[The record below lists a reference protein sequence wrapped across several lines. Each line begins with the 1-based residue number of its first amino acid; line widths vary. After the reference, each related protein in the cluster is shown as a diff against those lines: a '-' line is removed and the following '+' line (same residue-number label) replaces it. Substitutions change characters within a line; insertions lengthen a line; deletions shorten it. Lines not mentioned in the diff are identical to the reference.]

1 MGDRYISQ
9 FSTTFA
15 AELTSDQ
22 GHALTMASR
31 QDYLLGKILE
41 MEKSMVKIPEMEK
54 TMGQL
59 FDLMKSITQ
68 ELRLQGPSLEITMTP
83 LPPSTVMEYRNP
95 NHEAHDLYQSLPDN
109 WEHASM
115 TVTQGE
121 ARSVCLLVSS
131 YGDGIYTNAVYEVKF
146 KHGGEVPVI
155 RHVAKFREG
164 YCPQAARVFNH
175 SNLYYFGDDGGFII
189 DTETWSKCSSIPPT
203 PASNSLVYAYDKVYY
218 LARRTCLQPV
228 TEPSFGR
235 YDPNQKVWEKMTP
248 FPFYDDYDHH
258 MRITGYAVC
267 HDVILF
273 SLCGLI
279 NGDFCIVAFN
289 VGRMD
294 WNRVKFDTSDCL
306 APPFQG
312 RAVVVGKT
320 IYALYGE
327 AEIIAFSFK
336 MEKGGDDDIAYSLSQ
351 LFILQCLE
359 FARPLMP
366 WLDDLTQCLV
376 HLGNHD
382 FFYVQTGW
390 CDSHLKV
397 QYLSITTFQIVVGE
411 GGGHMIKTIHSTV
424 HSVDIK
430 GSEWF
435 DLVLCFTPECED
447 YEHIEEESM
456 ASMSQPRQE
465 ITAMKLETEAM
476 LHEEANDDVI
486 IGY

>member
-1 MGDRYISQ
+1 MR
-9 FSTTFA
+9 
-15 AELTSDQ
+15 
-22 GHALTMASR
+22 
-31 QDYLLGKILE
+31 
-41 MEKSMVKIPEMEK
+41 
-54 TMGQL
+54 
-59 FDLMKSITQ
+59 LMIFTK
-68 ELRLQGPSLEITMTP
+68 
-83 LPPSTVMEYRNP
+83 
-95 NHEAHDLYQSLPDN
+95 
-109 WEHASM
+109 
-115 TVTQGE
+115 
-121 ARSVCLLVSS
+121 
-131 YGDGIYTNAVYEVKF
+131 VYEVKF
-146 KHGGEVPVI
+146 KHGGEVPLI
-155 RHVAKFREG
+155 RHVAKFQEG
-164 YCPQAARVFNH
+164 YFPKVARVFNH

-203 PASNSLVYAYDKVYY
+203 PASNSLETIVYAYDKVYY
-218 LARRTCLQPV
+218 LARRSSLEPV

-235 YDPNQKVWEKMTP
+235 YDPNQKVWEQMTP
-248 FPFYDDYDHH
+248 FSFYDDYDHH

-267 HDVILF
+267 HGVILF
-273 SLCGLI
+273 SLCGLR
-279 NGDFCIVAFN
+279 NGNFSIVAFN

-294 WNRVKFDTSDCL
+294 WSRVKVDNSACCD
-306 APPFQG
+306 PPFQG

-359 FARPLMP
+359 FARPQMP
-366 WLDDLTQCLV
+366 WFDDLTQYLV
-376 HLGNHD
+376 YLGNHD

-411 GGGHMIKTIHSTV
+411 GGGHMIKIIHSTV

-456 ASMSQPRQE
+456 ASMNQPRQE
-465 ITAMKLETEAM
+465 ITAMKLEIEAM
-476 LHEEANDDVI
+476 QHEEANDAR